1 MLLVAWRL
9 FLGGHYTP
17 NSNNSQGQRRRSNNI
32 NKIMVARNVS
42 IRLAQAT
49 QSKQQTGASDD
60 KRIDLTG
67 VWQGDYGKNGVEIVE
82 IEYVQDHFVATKV
95 TGDENVPFGKVSFYV
110 PNASSLTSDR
120 RTVVGY
126 IQIAHRHYE
135 APRYVPGKLT
145 VIDYD
150 NFSFEWNT
158 TVRKFMRVRTITEEQ
173 HHTHT
178 Q

>member
-1 MLLVAWRL
+1 MKRAVNTSMLYGEMCLLTSTTFPLPASL
-9 FLGGHYTP
+9 THSLLYTFK
-17 NSNNSQGQRRRSNNI
+17 SE
-32 NKIMVARNVS
+32 
-42 IRLAQAT
+42 T
-49 QSKQQTGASDD
+49 
-60 KRIDLTG
+60 
-67 VWQGDYGKNGVEIVE
+67 
-82 IEYVQDHFVATKV
+82 
-95 TGDENVPFGKVSFYV
+95 VSFYV